1 MTDHGQSS
9 HRSAGRIKGMN
20 DRAFVSSTSG
30 RGLRALRA
38 LMAATALTLAVVT
51 NAVTAAPSDPF
62 KGVWTSTDTD
72 GSHQTLSFGGSGDTR
87 AVHYFDAGASVCGW
101 PAVNA
106 TATLI
111 GQATVSGSSATADLA
126 GQCNGTGQSLAA
138 TSTYTDDSGTNTLT
152 DSFGVTWYR

>member
-1 MTDHGQSS
+1 MYDG
-9 HRSAGRIKGMN
+9 AVM
-20 DRAFVSSTSG
+20 SSTS
-30 RGLRALRA
+30 RRPVRALRA

-51 NAVTAAPSDPF
+51 SAVTAAPSDPF

-72 GSHQTLSFGGSGDTR
+72 GSHQILSFGGNGDTR

-101 PAVNA
+101 PAVNV

-126 GQCNGTGQSLAA
+126 GQCNGTGQSLAS
-138 TSTYTDDSGTNTLT
+138 TSTFTYDSGTNTLT
-152 DSFGVTWYR
+152 DTFGVIWHR